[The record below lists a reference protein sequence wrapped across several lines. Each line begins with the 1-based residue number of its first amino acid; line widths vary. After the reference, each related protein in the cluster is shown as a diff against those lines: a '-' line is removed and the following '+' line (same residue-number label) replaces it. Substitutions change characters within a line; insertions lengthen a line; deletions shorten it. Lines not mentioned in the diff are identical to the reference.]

1 MGKHSRQ
8 TVLGFRLDRVAQHDR
23 CHPSRSSRLTNGA
36 NTGLAGVT
44 HVAGRGPLGGCSRC
58 PRRRAFRPRLFVGSP
73 SILDVHW
80 QPARPP
86 LAARRHDHQRHRSHL
101 DLHTAGS
108 AAFPVSVLPSST
120 RRCWDDSSS
129 ITTSIVSSAEPT
141 SVENRFSPVL
151 VRWADGWK
159 LPRKFSDIVMKRF
172 PPTIVV
178 GGIGRVR

>member
-86 LAARRHDHQRHRSHL
+86 LAARRHDHKRHRSHL

-108 AAFPVSVLPSST
+108 AAFQVSVLPSST

-129 ITTSIVSSAEPT
+129 ITTSFVSSP
-141 SVENRFSPVL
+141 NRHRLRTAFLPFSS
-151 VRWADGWK
+151 DG
-159 LPRKFSDIVMKRF
+159 L
-172 PPTIVV
+172 TV
-178 GGIGRVR
+178 GSFLESFQTFL